1 MSIEPRANVDAHFK
15 VNPYRGKK
23 ISKRFYEKVTA
34 STHRDFMRTVLA
46 LSIAQDL
53 HDPFPEKR

>member
-1 MSIEPRANVDAHFK
+1 MSIEVRANVDAHFR
-15 VNPYRGKK
+15 VNPYRSKK

-34 STHRDFMRTVLA
+34 THRDFMRTVLA